1 MKFKK
6 SVIVLSLI
14 TLLTGCGN
22 NSDKESSV
30 EGTTTIKFLVDGNST
45 SSPAWKELVEAYNN
59 GQGKTD
65 KVKVVIDKITKG
77 SSENCKNEFI
87 KSSNYA
93 NNVVCVS
100 EKVFHTY
107 AIQKDSKKCPNG
119 YFLDLTKYA
128 EADEDYKNNK
138 ISSTAKNWMKMTYS
152 TDLSSKKHIV
162 GPNENVLGV
171 PYAADPQMT
180 YYNKNAL
187 EQEKVNIIS
196 VSEEDLAS
204 FNEKNNASY
213 LPHGYAEYKVAPQEG
228 LVASTNL
235 AGETVYKVFNRLIPM
250 NWEETRYVFKMFTKS
265 YNSSSLTNY
274 GFISEYWFNYG
285 WSVGG
290 DCMGFNG
297 TDYDFTLVDK
307 SANYL
312 VTKDGVNVNGSTYNK
327 GDIVRYE
334 DKVNQNNITN
344 IDGLHAIA
352 SQYDAVKQY
361 VSLQVKTNTLVDND
375 NSYGYGIADPDVG
388 SAQNAIKSDQ
398 VAFIRSDYDALSE
411 ITSGSN
417 GSKLE
422 LCVPEQYRVYKN
434 GSTYQKD
441 GNNGFANEYL
451 KVIGETYDGVTY
463 TGELETENGTPIV
476 GKKTDCGYFYSLVVP
491 ACSDPDKYQ
500 ASWDFISWV
509 SSTEGQNYIAKTGN
523 VMPLDSDVLK
533 SDAFLNQTFNNRSLD
548 LKTFANAAN
557 DLSMG
562 DWGYFESGEWV
573 TRWANNF
580 NQKVRYGIQ
589 TLSDFESQN
598 SSVAKEDLNG
608 MKIII
613 KGIR

>member
-1 MKFKK
+1 MKFRKTAAF
-6 SVIVLSLI
+6 LSCVA
-14 TLLTGCGN
+14 LLTSCGGSS
-22 NSDKESSV
+22 NSNSESSQGV
-30 EGTTTIKFLVDGNST
+30 TTIKFLVDGNST

-59 GQGKTD
+59 GQGQTD

-87 KSSNYA
+87 KSSSYA

-107 AIQKDSKKCPNG
+107 AIQKDNKKCPNG
-119 YFLDLTKYA
+119 YFLDLTSYA

-138 ISSTAKNWMKMTYS
+138 ISSTAKNWLKMTYS
-152 TDLSSKKHIV
+152 SDTSTKKHVV
-162 GPNENVLGV
+162 GPNESVLGV

-180 YYNKNAL
+180 YYNKTAL

-196 VSEEDLAS
+196 VSEENLDTY
-204 FNEKNNASY
+204 NKQNNSSY
-213 LPHGYAEYKVAPQEG
+213 LPHGYAEYKVAPQDG
-228 LVASTNL
+228 LVASTNM

-265 YNSSSLTNY
+265 YNSNSLTNY

-290 DCMGFNG
+290 DCMGYNG

-312 VTKDGVNVNGSTYNK
+312 VTKDNVTVNGNVYNK

-334 DKVNQNNITN
+334 DRVNEKNIQNIS
-344 IDGLHAIA
+344 GLCAIA

-361 VSLQVKTNTLVDND
+361 VSLQVKTNALVDD
-375 NSYGYGIADPDVG
+375 GSYGYGIADPDVS

-398 VAFIRSDYDALSE
+398 VAFIRSDYNALSE
-411 ITSGSN
+411 ITSGTN

-422 LCVPEQYRVYKN
+422 LCVPEQYRVYEG

-441 GNNGFANEYL
+441 GADGFTNEYL
-451 KVIGETYDGVTY
+451 KVIGETYDGYTY
-463 TGELETENGTPIV
+463 TGELATDNGTPIV

-491 ACSDPDKYQ
+491 ACSDPSKYQ

-509 SSTEGQNYIAKTGN
+509 SSTEGQQYVSKTST

-533 SDAFLNQTFNNRSLD
+533 SDTFLKQTFNNRSLD
-548 LKTFANAAN
+548 LNTFASVAN

-580 NQKVRYGIQ
+580 NQKVRYGTQ
-589 TLSDFESQN
+589 TLTEFANQN
-598 SSVAKEDLNG
+598 SQVAKEDLNG
-608 MKIII
+608 MKIVI